1 MKRRGTLTRRQ
12 PGRKP
17 QGATALSR
25 ALPRQ
30 WLFTDAARLPDP
42 LPLLARLPPGSGVIL
57 RHYGHPQREAIAAAA
72 LRIARSRGLVLLL
85 AGEKR
90 AALRL
95 GADGAHLP
103 EVLLRAGGRGRG
115 VVTAAAHGPAAII
128 AAARA
133 GVAGVF
139 ISPVFATASHPGASG
154 LGLLRFAA
162 LLRLARRHGLQV
174 FALGGIDAAGWR
186 RLAPLQPD
194 GSGGIGRYI

>member
-17 QGATALSR
+17 QAAP

-42 LPLLARLPPGSGVIL
+42 LPLLARLPAGSGVVF
-57 RHYGHPQREAIAAAA
+57 RHYGHPQREALAAAA
-72 LRIARSRGLVLLL
+72 LRIARARGLVLLL
-85 AGEKR
+85 AGEPR
-90 AALRL
+90 VVMRL

-103 EVLLRAGGRGRG
+103 EVLLRASGNQRRG
-115 VVTAAAHGPAAII
+115 VATAAAHGPAAII

-154 LGLLRFAA
+154 LGVLRFAT

-174 FALGGIDAAGWR
+174 MALGGIDTAGWR
-186 RLAPLQPD
+186 RLAPLKPD
-194 GSGGIGRYI
+194 GSGGIGRFI